1 MSDKIPFQKPFANA
15 HDLILLLRSRGLIIE
30 DSVIAERYL
39 QFIGYYRLSAYM
51 YPLLQKQ
58 KRSL

>member
-1 MSDKIPFQKPFANA
+1 MSNKIPFLKPFANA
-15 HDLILLLRSRGLIIE
+15 HDLILLLQSRGLIIE

-39 QFIGYYRLSAYM
+39 QFIGYYM

-58 KRSL
+58 ERSL